1 MNRPQVLNDSEI
13 SVLLERA
20 AREPAT
26 RSDLAG
32 YLHHAELISRL
43 SRAEP
48 GPNQSAK
55 YLDDFRAKYR
65 LLL

>member
-1 MNRPQVLNDSEI
+1 MIRPRVLNDLEI
-13 SVLLERA
+13 NVLLERA
-20 AREPAT
+20 ARDPET
-26 RSDLAG
+26 RRELGG

-48 GPNQSAK
+48 GPGMSTK

-65 LLL
+65 LVS